1 MTVLE
6 CLSTYVLSRYT
17 IAGVTAVSDANNV
30 SRLSN
35 GIACADDMIWL
46 IVNLKPDANDWHGN
60 QGSMV
65 SLGGIV

>member
-1 MTVLE
+1 MPI
-6 CLSTYVLSRYT
+6 YVLGWY

-46 IVNLKPDANDWHGN
+46 MVNLKPDANDWHSN
-60 QGSMV
+60 QGSRA